1 MKFGLDMPTSGE
13 FADTRV
19 LAELAAEAEAA
30 GWDGFFLWDT
40 LLGGGEQPLPTL
52 DPWIALTAVALSTQR
67 IRIGLTVLALPRHR
81 PWLAARR
88 LANLDQLS
96 GGRMICAVGLGH
108 SERDFT
114 AFGEES
120 DLSARAAKLDEGLA
134 VLTGL
139 WSGEPFTF
147 AGAHFALTDVTLP
160 PRPVQ
165 SPRIPLWVA
174 GGWPRRGPFR
184 RAARWD
190 GALVKSIHHETRRWL
205 ALDDF
210 RDCVTFL
217 RERRGSPGG
226 AFDIVASGEAP
237 DDPAEAR
244 AKMTALEE
252 AGATWWTEEGLG
264 WSLDELRQRIRN
276 GPPRR

>member
-1 MKFGLDMPTSGE
+1 MKFGLDMPTTGE
-13 FADTRV
+13 FADARV

-40 LLGGGEQPLPTL
+40 LLGGGDQPEPTL
-52 DPWIALTAVALSTQR
+52 DPWIALTALALNTR
-67 IRIGLTVLALPRHR
+67 LIRLGLTVLALPRHR
-81 PWLAARR
+81 PWLVARR

-108 SERDFT
+108 SDRDF
-114 AFGEES
+114 AALGEES
-120 DLSARAAKLDEGLA
+120 ALPARAAKLDEGLA
-134 VLTGL
+134 VLAGL

-147 AGAHFALTDVTLP
+147 AGAHYTLTDVTLL
-160 PRPVQ
+160 PRPIQ

-217 RERRGSPGG
+217 RERRGTQDG

-244 AKMTALEE
+244 AKMAALEE

-264 WSLDELRQRIRN
+264 WSLDELRQRIRI
-276 GPPRR
+276 GPPRG

>member
-1 MKFGLDMPTSGE
+1 MKFGLDMPTTGE
-13 FADTRV
+13 FADAHV
-19 LAELAAEAEAA
+19 LAELAAEAEEA

-40 LLGGGEQPLPTL
+40 LLGGEQPQPTL
-52 DPWIALTAVALSTQR
+52 DPWIALTALALRTQR
-67 IRIGLTVLALPRHR
+67 IRLGLTVLALPRHR
-81 PWLAARR
+81 PWLVARR

-108 SERDFT
+108 TDRDYA

-120 DLSARAAKLDEGLA
+120 ALPTRAEKLDEGLS
-134 VLTGL
+134 VLAGL
-139 WSGEPFTF
+139 WSGEAFTF
-147 AGAHFALTDVTLP
+147 AGAHYTLHDVTLL

-205 ALDDF
+205 SLDDF
-210 RDCVTFL
+210 RACVTFL
-217 RERRGSPGG
+217 RERRGDRDG
-226 AFDIVASGEAP
+226 AFDIVASGEIP
-237 DDPAEAR
+237 DDSGEAR
-244 AKMTALEE
+244 AKMAALEE
-252 AGATWWTEEGLG
+252 AGATWWSEEGLG
-264 WSLDELRQRIRN
+264 WSLAELRQRIRN
-276 GPPRR
+276 GPPRG